1 MADHTHEIDPR
12 DEQIRQDRPE
22 TQPYEEVLYYER
34 MPAGFWVRFWAYL
47 VDLLVISSVTS
58 ILAKPV
64 FLLLGIDTSNGAWYA
79 PYAIVSAILF
89 YGYFVFMTKFFEQ
102 TVGKM
107 IFGIRVVSLK
117 EKKLSWGTLLF
128 REWIGRFISV
138 TILPLYWIVGFTKL
152 KQGVHDFIA
161 DTTVI
166 HEQAYRK
173 QKEIRKRQAERS
185 ELQEAETF

>member
-1 MADHTHEIDPR
+1 MSDQTNETFPA
-12 DEQIRQDRPE
+12 DEQTRQDRPE
-22 TQPYEEVLYYER
+22 PQPYEEVLYYER
-34 MPAGFWVRFWAYL
+34 MPAGFWVRFWAYI
-47 VDLLVISSVTS
+47 VDLLVIASATS
-58 ILAKPV
+58 ILAKPI
-64 FLLLGIDTSNGAWYA
+64 FLLLGIDTANNAWYA

-89 YGYFVFMTKFFEQ
+89 YGYFVLMTKFFEQ

-107 IFGIRVVSLK
+107 IFGIRVISLK
-117 EKKLSWGTLLF
+117 EKKLSWSTLLF

-138 TILPLYWIVGFTKL
+138 TILPLYWIIGFTKL

-173 QKEIRKRQAERS
+173 QKEIWKRQAERS
-185 ELQEAETF
+185 ELHETRAF